1 MEYQKIVNL
10 WDNTP
15 SQPTKFRAKNWVDI
29 NGDSRQTCNT
39 HTQTKFKTSMLGL
52 VLYVYNDS
60 YILVSET
67 IIVPNKGEAANPNNR
82 KKW

>member
-29 NGDSRQTCNT
+29 NGDSRQTSNT
-39 HTQTKFKTSMLGL
+39 HTQTKFKTSMLGPI
-52 VLYVYNDS
+52 LYVYNDS